1 MINRS
6 IQTKIE
12 KTVLMKKYVSI
23 FNKNKNNNIFKDIFI
38 MYVNDIDEKLQKIK
52 DNKTKKGSKK
62 IYNNNDFFYYSFIN
76 FMENGQSW
84 RSMNNIC
91 SYSTYY
97 RKFKLWTVNNVFIN
111 IYKIF
116 IFYLKNN
123 KILKYADLKNTFIDS
138 SNIRNKQGIDCIE
151 RNYADK
157 GKNATKISVITSK
170 SGIPLSSL
178 LVPCNVH
185 DVKTV
190 IKTIKNSYISLNK
203 SKLGGDKG
211 YISKA
216 LTNELNKKYDIKL
229 ITCERKK
236 RRTKNEIIY
245 DKKNK
250 VKHNDKP
257 NNKKNKKNTKNLKK
271 NKKNN
276 VKHSNK
282 PNNKAN
288 NKKNTKF
295 LKQRIIIE
303 NMFAWIK
310 NNKRLQLRYDKYC
323 KNYKSFVNLAFIKLV
338 INRFSYQYFIN
349 NNIKCS
355 IMNQRLFRIYRNKIL
370 KNRCV

>member
-138 SNIRNKQGIDCIE
+138 SNIRNKQAIDCIE

-178 LVPCNVH
+178 LVPCNIH

-216 LTNELNKKYDIKL
+216 LTNELNKNYDIKL

-236 RRTKNEIIY
+236 RRTKNKIIY

-250 VKHNDKP
+250 VKHSDKP
-257 NNKKNKKNTKNLKK
+257 
-271 NKKNN
+271 
-276 VKHSNK
+276 
-282 PNNKAN
+282 N

-338 INRFSYQYFIN
+338 INRFSNQYFIK